1 MAQEMLTVAYETA
14 HRREPPPASDTAVA
28 VAAVAIE
35 TPAAPVATQSAAQPF
50 TKVVRDPAKYQ
61 VALARAHAIGAIKGS
76 EKLHALCRQQME
88 QESVEVF
95 YVVCLD
101 LHGCLTD
108 FGELAR
114 GQRSHVEIEVEDLW
128 QFIALTRPHG
138 YAIVHCHPS
147 GSARPSRADR
157 ALTQTI
163 RRSSKRLFPHTA
175 FLDSMIIGQRQ
186 YYSFADHQWK

>member
-1 MAQEMLTVAYETA
+1 MAYETG
-14 HRREPPPASDTAVA
+14 HSRKHEPVAADTTVA
-28 VAAVAIE
+28 VAAVAVE
-35 TPAAPVATQSAAQPF
+35 TSPSPAATHSPAQPY

-61 VALARAHAIGAIKGS
+61 ATLARAASIGPISGS
-76 EKLHALCRQQME
+76 EQLHALCRQQME

-128 QFIALTRPHG
+128 QFVALTRPHG
-138 YAIVHCHPS
+138 YAIAHCHPS
-147 GSARPSRADR
+147 GSARPSHADR
-157 ALTQTI
+157 DLTRTI
-163 RRSSKRLFPHTA
+163 RRGSKRLFPHTA
-175 FLDSMIIGQRQ
+175 FMDSLIVGQRQ
-186 YYSFADHQWK
+186 YYSFADHSWK